1 MLIIKTPIPALLGS
15 EEAESGTVDASV

>member
-1 MLIIKTPIPALLGS
+1 MLIIKTPIPALLGT